1 MVLKLSWAPIVWILG
16 NGSSECGPHKA
27 FQGPT
32 PYGPSDFSLFSPVWI
47 TIHFGESLIYASSYK
62 LNPRGIGPFPIRT
75 HPLQNT
81 DREISVSE
89 KKAPLTKIW
98 YVLHGRTL
106 YEYKQMVKS
115 KRKFNKL
122 LIIYIH
128 MTKLHME
135 RSFYPP

>member
-1 MVLKLSWAPIVWILG
+1 MSA
-16 NGSSECGPHKA
+16 
-27 FQGPT
+27 
-32 PYGPSDFSLFSPVWI
+32 
-47 TIHFGESLIYASSYK
+47 
-62 LNPRGIGPFPIRT
+62 
-75 HPLQNT
+75 
-81 DREISVSE
+81 SE
-89 KKAPLTKIW
+89 KKAPLTEIW